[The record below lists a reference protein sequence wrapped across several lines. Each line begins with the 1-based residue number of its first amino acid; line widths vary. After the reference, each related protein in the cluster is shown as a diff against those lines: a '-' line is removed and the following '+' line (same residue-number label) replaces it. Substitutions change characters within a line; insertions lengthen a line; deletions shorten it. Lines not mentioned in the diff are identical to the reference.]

1 MSAQSFRLYWLSHWP
16 LVWHVV
22 NSLAA
27 FLIVGRPW
35 CGTTKLNAER
45 PSRLMIWRCPDLEWW
60 RFYPC
65 SSILRFLVAET
76 PRPVNALF
84 SFFPYHKGFSPAIYG
99 SHRDLGRV
107 MLRKTSSWWCVLC
120 S

>member
-27 FLIVGRPW
+27 YLIVGRPW

-76 PRPVNALF
+76 PRPVDALF
-84 SFFPYHKGFSPAIYG
+84 HFFPGKLTFFFPRWVFRIAKVS
-99 SHRDLGRV
+99 
-107 MLRKTSSWWCVLC
+107 T
-120 S
+120 